1 MSGRSRATDRR
12 RPPSLSLYLALRY
25 LRSTRRDAFVTF
37 LSATA
42 AGGMALGVAA
52 LVLALAMLSGLQG
65 ALRSEI
71 LARTPE
77 IEAVLPAGADG
88 SAARAAAA
96 AVAGVREARL
106 AVIGRG
112 WLMVRGRVRPVE
124 LTGFEGPLPSTFP
137 HGSASVSG
145 LYLSERLATA
155 WALAPGDLVE
165 VASSR
170 PTLSPLG
177 PLPRVRRL
185 RLAGTFVAGRTEQE
199 ERAALPLDEARA
211 LLGDGDLRLR
221 VATGDLGRSARLTPA
236 LAAVLPAGTAV
247 RSWRELNRALFFALR
262 LEKSL
267 LFSAVL
273 LIVVVAGLAL
283 VADLSLIIASK
294 RPELGMLGAMGAT
307 PGALRRVFLWLGG
320 LLVALGGGAGLALG
334 VGGSWLLDRTRLLRL
349 GEAFFIDYVP
359 FRVQAAD
366 LLLVLAA
373 VAGLTVLC
381 TWVAARRAT
390 VLSPVEALRR

>member
-1 MSGRSRATDRR
+1 LSR
-12 RPPSLSLYLALRY
+12 RPGRGLSLYLALRY
-25 LRSTRRDAFVTF
+25 LRSARRDAFVTF
-37 LSATA
+37 LSVTA

-65 ALRSEI
+65 ALRGEI

-77 IEAVLPAGADG
+77 IEAVLPAGADAA
-88 SAARAAAA
+88 AARDAAA
-96 AVAGVREARL
+96 AVDGVRDARL

-112 WLMVRGRVRPVE
+112 WLMARGRVRPVE
-124 LTGFEGPLPSTFP
+124 LTGFEGPLPPTFP
-137 HGSASVSG
+137 GATGTASG

-155 WALAPGDLVE
+155 WNLEPGDLVE
-165 VASSR
+165 VGSSR

-199 ERAALPLDEARA
+199 ERAAVPLAEARA
-211 LLGDGDLRLR
+211 LLGEAELRLRAATGDLRLAAHL
-221 VATGDLGRSARLTPA
+221 VPA
-236 LAAVLPAGTAV
+236 LVAALPPGSVV

-267 LFSAVL
+267 LFLAVL
-273 LIVVVAGLAL
+273 LIAVVAGLAL
-283 VADLSLIIASK
+283 VADLSLIISSK

-307 PGALRRVFLWLGG
+307 PRELRRVFLWLGA
-320 LLVALGGGAGLALG
+320 LLTALGGGLGLVVG
-334 VGGSWLLDRTRLLRL
+334 VAGSWLLDETRLLRL

-359 FRVQAAD
+359 FRVEAPD

-373 VAGLTVLC
+373 VAGLTFLC
-381 TWVAARRAT
+381 AAVAARQAT
-390 VLSPVEALRR
+390 ALSPIEALRR

>member
-1 MSGRSRATDRR
+1 MSGTHRR
-12 RPPSLSLYLALRY
+12 PSLSLYLALRY
-25 LRSTRRDAFVTF
+25 LRSTRRDAFVSF

-65 ALRSEI
+65 ALRGEI

-77 IEAVLPAGADG
+77 IEALLPVGADPL
-88 SAARAAAA
+88 AARQAAQGLE
-96 AVAGVREARL
+96 GVSEARL
-106 AVIGRG
+106 AVVGRG
-112 WLMVRGRVRPVE
+112 WLMARGRVRPVE
-124 LTGFEGPLPSTFP
+124 LTGFEGSLPATFP
-137 HGSASVSG
+137 DATSSAAG
-145 LYLSERLATA
+145 LYLSERQATA
-155 WALAPGDLVE
+155 WALEPGDLIE

-177 PLPRVRRL
+177 PMPRVRRL

-199 ERAALPLDEARA
+199 ERVALPLDEARA
-211 LLGDGDLRLR
+211 LLGDADLRLR
-221 VATGDLGRSARLTPA
+221 VSTGHLGRSVRLVPA
-236 LAAVLPAGTAV
+236 LAAALPEGAEV
-247 RSWRELNRALFFALR
+247 RSWRDLNRALFFALR

-273 LIVVVAGLAL
+273 LIVIVAGLAL

-307 PGALRRVFLWLGG
+307 PRELQRVFLWLGG

-334 VGGSWLLDRTRLLRL
+334 VGGSWLLDRSRVLRL

-359 FRVQAAD
+359 FRVELPD

-373 VAGLTVLC
+373 VVLLTFLCAG
-381 TWVAARRAT
+381 VAARRAT
-390 VLSPVEALRR
+390 GLSPVEALRR

>member
-1 MSGRSRATDRR
+1 LSGERQRI
-12 RPPSLSLYLALRY
+12 SLSLYLALRY

-77 IEAVLPAGADG
+77 IEALLPAGADAV
-88 SAARAAAA
+88 AARDAAAA
-96 AVAGVREARL
+96 LEGVREARL
-106 AVIGRG
+106 TVVGRG
-112 WLMVRGRVRPVE
+112 WLMARGRVRPVE
-124 LTGFEGPLPSTFP
+124 LTGFEGSLPPTFP
-137 HGSASVSG
+137 GATATVGG

-155 WALAPGDLVE
+155 WALEPGALVE

-199 ERAALPLDEARA
+199 ERAALPYHEARA
-211 LLGDGDLRLR
+211 LLGDADLRLR
-221 VATGDLGRSARLTPA
+221 VSTGDLGRAVRLAPV
-236 LAAVLPAGTAV
+236 LAAVLPEGAEV

-307 PGALRRVFLWLGG
+307 PRALRRVFLWLGG
-320 LLVALGGGAGLALG
+320 LLVALGCGAGLALG
-334 VGGSWLLDRTRLLRL
+334 VGGAWLLDRTRLLRL

-359 FRVQAAD
+359 FRVQAPD

-373 VAGLTVLC
+373 VAILTFLC
-381 TWVAARRAT
+381 AGVAARQAT
-390 VLSPVEALRR
+390 LLSPVEALRR

>member
-1 MSGRSRATDRR
+1 VSRR
-12 RPPSLSLYLALRY
+12 RHRLSLSLYLALRY
-25 LRSTRRDAFVTF
+25 LRSARRDAFVTF

-77 IEAVLPAGADG
+77 IEAVLPTWADPTLARDRA
-88 SAARAAAA
+88 SALD
-96 AVAGVREARL
+96 GVLDARL
-106 AVIGRG
+106 AVLGRG

-124 LTGFEGPLPSTFP
+124 LTGFEGRLPATFP
-137 HGSASVSG
+137 GATAEANG
-145 LYLSERLATA
+145 LYVSERLATA
-155 WALAPGDLVE
+155 WALEPGDLVE

-170 PTLSPLG
+170 PTLTPLG

-185 RLAGTFVAGRTEQE
+185 RLAGTYVSGRTEQE
-199 ERAALPLDEARA
+199 ERAALPLAEARA
-211 LLGDGDLRLR
+211 LLGDAGLRLR
-221 VATGDLGRSARLTPA
+221 VSTGDLGRSARLAPV
-236 LAAVLPAGTAV
+236 LESVLPQGAAVRT
-247 RSWRELNRALFFALR
+247 WRELNRGLFFALR

-307 PGALRRVFLWLGG
+307 PRALRRVFLWLGG
-320 LLVALGGGAGLALG
+320 LLVALGGGAGLAIG
-334 VGGSWLLDRTRLLRL
+334 IGGSWLLDRSRLLRL

-359 FRVQAAD
+359 FRVQIAD
-366 LLLVLAA
+366 LTVVSAVVAA
-373 VAGLTVLC
+373 LTFLCAGY
-381 TWVAARRAT
+381 AARRAAA
-390 VLSPVEALRR
+390 LSPIEALRR

>member
-1 MSGRSRATDRR
+1 MSRR
-12 RPPSLSLYLALRY
+12 RRRGDWPLYLALRY
-25 LRSTRRDAFVTF
+25 LRSTRRDAFITF

-77 IEAVLPAGADG
+77 IEVALPAGADL
-88 SAARAAAA
+88 AAVRERAAALE
-96 AVAGVREARL
+96 GVREARL
-106 AVIGRG
+106 TVVGRG
-112 WLMVRGRVRPVE
+112 WLIARGRVRPVE
-124 LTGFEGPLPSTFP
+124 LTGFEGALPSTFP
-137 HGSASVSG
+137 DASDSAPG
-145 LYLSERLATA
+145 LYLSDRLATA
-155 WALAPGDLVE
+155 WGLAPGDLVE

-185 RLAGTFVAGRTEQE
+185 PLAGTYVAGRTEQE
-199 ERAALPLDEARA
+199 ERAALPLAEARS
-211 LLGDGDLRLR
+211 LLGDGGIGLRLT
-221 VATGDLGRSARLTPA
+221 TGDLYEALRLVPR
-236 LAAVLPAGTAV
+236 LAAVLPAGAEV
-247 RSWRELNRALFFALR
+247 RTWRELNRALFFALR

-307 PGALRRVFLWLGG
+307 PRDLRRVFLWLGG
-320 LLVALGGGAGLALG
+320 LLVALGGGSGLLLG
-334 VGGSWLLDRTRLLRL
+334 MGGSWLLDRFRLLRL

-359 FRVQAAD
+359 FRVDAGD
-366 LLLVLAA
+366 LALVIGA
-373 VAGLTVLC
+373 VAALTLAC
-381 TWVAARRAT
+381 AGVAARRASA
-390 VLSPVEALRR
+390 LRPVEALRR

>member
-1 MSGRSRATDRR
+1 MSPRRAGRSL
-12 RPPSLSLYLALRY
+12 PLYLALRY

-52 LVLALAMLSGLQG
+52 LVLALAMLAGLQG
-65 ALRSEI
+65 ALKSEI

-77 IEAVLPAGADG
+77 IEVLLPAGVD
-88 SAARAAAA
+88 AAAA
-96 AVAGVREARL
+96 REAAAALEGVEEARL
-106 AVIGRG
+106 TLVGRG
-112 WLMVRGRVRPVE
+112 WLMARGRVRPAE
-124 LTGFEGPLPSTFP
+124 LTGFEGPLPPTFP
-137 HGSASVSG
+137 AASDDAAG
-145 LYLSERLATA
+145 LYLSERQATA
-155 WALAPGDLVE
+155 WGLRPGEVVE

-185 RLAGTFVAGRTEQE
+185 PLAGTFVAGRTEQE
-199 ERAALPLDEARA
+199 ERAALPLEEARA

-221 VATGDLGRSARLTPA
+221 IATGDLGRALQLAPR
-236 LAAVLPAGTAV
+236 LAAALPAGAEV
-247 RSWRELNRALFFALR
+247 RSWRELNRGLFFALR
-262 LEKSL
+262 LEKTL

-307 PGALRRVFLWLGG
+307 PRELRRVFLWLGG

-334 VGGSWLLDRTRLLRL
+334 VGGAWLLDRTRLLRL

-359 FRVQAAD
+359 FRVQLPD
-366 LLLVLAA
+366 LLMVLGA
-373 VAGLTVLC
+373 VALLTLMC
-381 TWVAARRAT
+381 AGVAARRAT
-390 VLSPVEALRR
+390 VLNPVEALRR

>member
-1 MSGRSRATDRR
+1 MTHRR
-12 RPPSLSLYLALRY
+12 RRPSLSLYLALRY

-52 LVLALAMLSGLQG
+52 LILALAMLSGLQG

-77 IEAVLPAGADG
+77 IEAVLPAGADPV
-88 SAARAAAA
+88 AARDLAAT
-96 AVAGVREARL
+96 VDGVLEARL
-106 AVIGRG
+106 AVVGRG
-112 WLMVRGRVRPVE
+112 WLMARGRVRPVE
-124 LTGFEGPLPSTFP
+124 LTGFEGPLPSIFP
-137 HGSASVSG
+137 DPTATANG

-155 WALAPGDLVE
+155 WAVEPGDLVE

-185 RLAGTFVAGRTEQE
+185 HLAGFFVAGRTEQE
-199 ERAALPLDEARA
+199 ERAALPLAEARA
-211 LLGDGDLRLR
+211 LLGDDDLRLR
-221 VATGDLGRSARLTPA
+221 VSSGDLRRSARLAPA
-236 LAAVLPAGTAV
+236 LAAVLPEGAEV

-273 LIVVVAGLAL
+273 LIVIVAGLAL

-294 RPELGMLGAMGAT
+294 RPELGMLSAMGAT
-307 PGALRRVFLWLGG
+307 PGELRRVFLWLGG

-334 VGGSWLLDRTRLLRL
+334 VGASWMLDRSRVLRL

-359 FRVQAAD
+359 FRVELSD
-366 LLLVLAA
+366 LMLVLAA
-373 VAGLTVLC
+373 VALLTFLC
-381 TWVAARRAT
+381 AGVAAKRASG
-390 VLSPVEALRR
+390 LSPVEALRR